1 MAELTPKERLQ
12 PSLLDRLTDEEPDR
26 KQESRDKRVLS
37 PLRLRDSVRRD
48 LSWLFNATQLGTV
61 EELDSFPHVQR
72 STLNFGI
79 PDLAGLSLS
88 SVDPVAVER
97 LLRRAIWDFE
107 PRLLR
112 SSVKVRLIDNED
124 REHHNALAFT
134 IEADLWA
141 QPVPLR
147 LFLRT
152 ELDLE
157 DGTVRVSEL
166 SSLSA

>member
-12 PSLLDRLTDEEPDR
+12 PSLLDRLTDDEPDR

-48 LSWLFNATQLGTV
+48 LSWLFNATQLATV
-61 EELDSFPHVQR
+61 VDLEAFPHVQR
-72 STLNFGI
+72 SAVNFGI
-79 PDLAGLSLS
+79 PDLAGRSLS
-88 SVDPVAVER
+88 SIDSVAVER

-112 SSVKVRLIDNED
+112 SSVKVRLVESADQ
-124 REHHNALAFT
+124 EHHNALYFT

-141 QPVPLR
+141 QPVPL
-147 LFLRT
+147 
-152 ELDLE
+152 
-157 DGTVRVSEL
+157 
-166 SSLSA
+166 

>member
-12 PSLLDRLTDEEPDR
+12 PSLLDRLTDDEPDR
-26 KQESRDKRVLS
+26 QQESRDKRVLS

-48 LSWLFNATQLGTV
+48 LSWLFNTTQLATV
-61 EELDSFPHVQR
+61 EELDAFPHVQR

-79 PDLAGLSLS
+79 PDLAGRSLS
-88 SVDPVAVER
+88 SVDPAVVER

-112 SSVKVRLIDNED
+112 SSVKVRLVESADEE
-124 REHHNALAFT
+124 RHNALYFT
-134 IEADLWA
+134 VEADLWA

-147 LFLRT
+147 LFLKT

-157 DGTVRVSEL
+157 DGSVRVSEL
-166 SSLSA
+166 SSLDS

>member
-1 MAELTPKERLQ
+1 MAELTPRERLQ
-12 PSLLDRLTDEEPDR
+12 PSLLDRLTDDEPDR
-26 KQESRDKRVLS
+26 QQESRDKRVLS

-48 LSWLFNATQLGTV
+48 LSWLFNATQLATV
-61 EELDSFPHVQR
+61 EDLEAFPHVQR
-72 STLNFGI
+72 SAVNFGI
-79 PDLAGLSLS
+79 PDLAGRSLS
-88 SVDPVAVER
+88 SIDPVAVER

-112 SSVKVRLIDNED
+112 SSVKVRLVESGDQ
-124 REHHNALAFT
+124 EHHNALYFT

-147 LFLRT
+147 LFLKT

-157 DGTVRVSEL
+157 DGSVRISEL
-166 SSLSA
+166 SSLDP

>member
-12 PSLLDRLTDEEPDR
+12 PSLLDRLTDDEPDR

-48 LSWLFNATQLGTV
+48 LSWLFNATQLATV
-61 EELDSFPHVQR
+61 EELDAFPHVQR
-72 STLNFGI
+72 STVNFGI
-79 PDLAGLSLS
+79 PDLAGRSLS
-88 SVDPVAVER
+88 TVDPVAVER

-112 SSVKVRLIDNED
+112 SSVKVRLVESTEP
-124 REHHNALAFT
+124 EHHNALYFT

-147 LFLRT
+147 LFLKT

-157 DGTVRVSEL
+157 DGSVRISEL
-166 SSLSA
+166 SSLDP

>member
-1 MAELTPKERLQ
+1 MAELTPRERLQ
-12 PSLLDRLTDEEPDR
+12 PSLLDRLTDDEPDR

-48 LSWLFNATQLGTV
+48 LSWLFNATQLATAL
-61 EELDSFPHVQR
+61 ELDAFPHVQR
-72 STLNFGI
+72 STVNFGI
-79 PDLAGLSLS
+79 PDLAGRSLS
-88 SVDPVAVER
+88 SVDPVVVER

-112 SSVKVRLIDNED
+112 SSVKVRLVE
-124 REHHNALAFT
+124 RTEQERHNALYFT

-147 LFLRT
+147 LFLKT

-157 DGTVRVSEL
+157 DGSVRISEL
-166 SSLSA
+166 SSLDP

>member
-12 PSLLDRLTDEEPDR
+12 PSLLDRLTDDEPDR
-26 KQESRDKRVLS
+26 QQESRDKRVLS

-48 LSWLFNATQLGTV
+48 LSWLFNATQLATV
-61 EELDSFPHVQR
+61 EDLEAYPHVQR
-72 STLNFGI
+72 SAVNFGI
-79 PDLAGLSLS
+79 PDLAGRSLS
-88 SVDPVAVER
+88 SIDPVAVER

-112 SSVKVRLIDNED
+112 SSVKVRLVD
-124 REHHNALAFT
+124 RADQEHHNALYFT

-147 LFLRT
+147 LFLKT

-157 DGTVRVSEL
+157 DGSVRISEL
-166 SSLSA
+166 SSLDP

>member
-12 PSLLDRLTDEEPDR
+12 PSLLDRLTDDEPDR

-48 LSWLFNATQLGTV
+48 LSWLFNATQLATV
-61 EELDSFPHVQR
+61 EALDAFPHVQR
-72 STLNFGI
+72 STVNFGI
-79 PDLAGLSLS
+79 PDLAGRSLS
-88 SVDPVAVER
+88 SVDPVVVER

-112 SSVKVRLIDNED
+112 SSVKVRLVESAEQD
-124 REHHNALAFT
+124 HHNALYFT

-147 LFLRT
+147 LFLKT

-157 DGTVRVSEL
+157 DGSVRISEL
-166 SSLSA
+166 SSLDP

>member
-12 PSLLDRLTDEEPDR
+12 PSLLDRLTDDEPDR

-48 LSWLFNATQLGTV
+48 LSWLFNATQLATV
-61 EELDSFPHVQR
+61 EQLDAFPHVQR
-72 STLNFGI
+72 STVNFGI
-79 PDLAGLSLS
+79 PDLAGRSLS
-88 SVDPVAVER
+88 SVDPVVVER

-112 SSVKVRLIDNED
+112 SSVKVRLVEGAEQD
-124 REHHNALAFT
+124 HHNALYFT

-147 LFLRT
+147 LFLKT

-157 DGTVRVSEL
+157 DGSVRISEL
-166 SSLSA
+166 SSLDP